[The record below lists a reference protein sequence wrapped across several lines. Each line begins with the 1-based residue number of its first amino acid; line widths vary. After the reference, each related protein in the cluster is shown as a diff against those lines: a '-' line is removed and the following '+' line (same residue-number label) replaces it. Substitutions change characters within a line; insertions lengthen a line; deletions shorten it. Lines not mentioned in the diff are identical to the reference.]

1 MKTSAPILLSRQLPR
16 RFLGWFRTMLCLA
29 SVSANHLFSA
39 ENFNPPGGLDPSFEL
54 HVQRGVVEA
63 IVVQPDGRL
72 LVGGQFQIPGVGTN
86 LVRFTRDGTPDP
98 SFAPT
103 SRVAWSVAKLA
114 LQPDGKVLVGNK
126 GGVDGAYPSIGLTR
140 FQPDGRRDPDFRF
153 AMPTNSINTGLW
165 SGFWTTA
172 LAVQPDGKILL
183 AGHYERD
190 HFDYWYWSAV
200 SLQRLQPDGS
210 GEAYFPRL
218 SWPSP
223 QFIGVLLLLPD
234 HRLLVAGDQLARLN
248 PDGTEDR
255 GFVRTI
261 LSAGEF
267 IESCIT
273 QPDGKILV
281 GGSFTN
287 IQGHPCCRL
296 ARVLPDGKL
305 DLSFNPPVSTRVYP
319 PDYPAVRAL
328 ATQADGRILVGG
340 DFERMNGL
348 PYVALARMNFDG
360 TLDTSFPVVLHLNE
374 DQDIVTV
381 NSIVIQDDERAIIGG
396 RDPTFGAWD
405 LFRIDLGDRALR
417 LTIQQASGGTL
428 QLNFV
433 YSGSNAFTVLCT
445 TNLNLP
451 ASDWTVLGSATNI
464 GAGVYQFSD
473 RVAPSEAH
481 RYYQL
486 RSVDSH
492 QHQ

>member
-1 MKTSAPILLSRQLPR
+1 
-16 RFLGWFRTMLCLA
+16 MLCLA
-29 SVSANHLFSA
+29 LVNANHLFSA

-54 HVQRGVVEA
+54 HVQRGAVEA

-103 SRVAWSVAKLA
+103 SGVAWSVAKLA
-114 LQPDGKVLVGNK
+114 LQPDGRVLVGNK

-140 FQPDGRRDPDFRF
+140 FLPDGRKDPDFRF
-153 AMPTNSINTGLW
+153 ELPTNSINSGLW

-172 LAVQPDGKILL
+172 LAVQPDGQILL
-183 AGHYERD
+183 AGYYERD

-200 SLQRLQPDGS
+200 SLQRLHPDGS
-210 GEAYFPRL
+210 GETYFPRL

-287 IQGHPCCRL
+287 IQGHPRCRL
-296 ARVLPDGKL
+296 ARLLPDGQL
-305 DLSFNPPVSTRVYP
+305 DLSFNPPVSTGDHRP
-319 PDYPAVRAL
+319 EDTSVRAL
-328 ATQADGRILVGG
+328 AAQADGRILVGG
-340 DFERMNGL
+340 DFETMNGL
-348 PYVALARMNFDG
+348 PYVALARLNFDG
-360 TLDTSFPVVLHLNE
+360 SLDTSFPVVLRLNE

-381 NSIVIQDDERAIIGG
+381 NSIVIQGDERAIIGG

-405 LFRIDLGDRALR
+405 LFRIDLGNPALR
-417 LTIQQASGGTL
+417 LTIHHAPGGTL

-433 YSGSNAFTVLCT
+433 YSGSNAFTVLST
-445 TNLNLP
+445 TNLSLP

-464 GAGVYQFSD
+464 GAGVFQFSD
-473 RVAPSEAH
+473 RVAPSDAH

-486 RSVDSH
+486 RSVEPR